1 MSDNLPDRM
10 LTLAEVAKIL
20 GLGRTTLYDM
30 AHEYERTNERSGLP
44 VRRIRGQLRVPPK
57 EFAEK
62 FGLTI

>member
-30 AHEYERTNERSGLP
+30 AHEYERTNGRSASPSEGSAASFESRP
-44 VRRIRGQLRVPPK
+44 RNSRRSL
-57 EFAEK
+57 A
-62 FGLTI
+62 